1 MSKSWRFFITFV
13 EIKLVIMQQQIIRC
27 THIEKDL
34 TRLLQGLDFDG
45 LFILTDNNTQ
55 KFCLPIIQSLPEI
68 QTAKKFSIPA
78 GEENKNVESL
88 SNVWKFL
95 SDNGSNRKSLL
106 INLGGGMLTDLG
118 GFAAATFK
126 RGIRF
131 VNIPTTLL
139 GAVDAAVG
147 GKTGINFTGL
157 KNEIGAF
164 APAIAVLI
172 DSNFF
177 KTLDIT
183 QLLSG
188 YAEMLKH
195 SLLGGDGAR
204 PISTINDLLCF
215 DLNEVDYELLNNFL
229 FESVLIKERIVEED
243 PTEQGIRKALN
254 LGHTFGHAFE
264 SLALEMNNPIQHGYA
279 VAFGLVCEL
288 YLSFIQ
294 LGFDKNVLM
303 KIARF
308 VKENYGVFA
317 FNCKSYQR
325 IYELMQ
331 HDKKNENGVINFT
344 LLSAVGDIKIN
355 QTAERTEIE
364 EVLDF
369 YREFFGC

>member
-1 MSKSWRFFITFV
+1 
-13 EIKLVIMQQQIIRC
+13 MQQQIIRS

-34 TRLLQGLDFDG
+34 AQLLQALNYDG
-45 LFILTDNNTQ
+45 LFILTDYNTQ
-55 KFCLPIIQSLPEI
+55 KYCLPIIESLPEI
-68 QTAKKFSIPA
+68 QSAKKFSIPA
-78 GEENKNVESL
+78 GDENKNLESL
-88 SNVWKFL
+88 SKVWKFL
-95 SDNGSNRKSLL
+95 SENGANRKSLM

-131 VNIPTTLL
+131 INIPTTLL

-164 APAIAVLI
+164 APAVAVLI

-177 KTLDIT
+177 KTLDIK
-183 QLLSG
+183 QILSG

-195 SLLGGDGAR
+195 SLLGRDGAC
-204 PISTINDLLCF
+204 PVSTLDDLLNF
-215 DLNEVDYELLNNFL
+215 DFDKVNYEQLNILLY
-229 FESVLIKERIVEED
+229 ESVQIKEQIVEQD

-264 SLALEMNNPIQHGYA
+264 SLALEMKRPVQHGYA
-279 VAFGLVCEL
+279 VAWGLVCEL
-288 YLSFIQ
+288 YLSLIK
-294 LGFDKNVLM
+294 LGFDKNTLM
-303 KIARF
+303 RFARF
-308 VKENYGVFA
+308 VKEYYSVFA
-317 FNCKSYQR
+317 FDCTNYQR

-331 HDKKNENGVINFT
+331 HDKKNETGAINFT
-344 LLSAVGDIKIN
+344 LLKNIGEIQIN
-355 QTAERTEIE
+355 QTANKSEIE

-369 YREFFGC
+369 YREYFGC

>member
-1 MSKSWRFFITFV
+1 MN
-13 EIKLVIMQQQIIRC
+13 QQIISC
-27 THIEKDL
+27 TKIEKDL
-34 TRLLQGLDFDG
+34 AQLLQTLNYDG
-45 LFILTDNNTQ
+45 LFILTDCNTQ
-55 KFCLPIIQSLPEI
+55 KYCLPIIESLPEI
-68 QTAKKFSIPA
+68 QAAKKFSIPA
-78 GEENKNVESL
+78 GEENKNIEFL
-88 SNVWKFL
+88 SKVWKFL
-95 SDNGSNRKSLL
+95 SENGANRRSLM

-118 GFAAATFK
+118 GFAAASFK

-147 GKTGINFTGL
+147 GKTGINFAGL

-164 APAIAVLI
+164 APTVAVLI

-183 QLLSG
+183 QILSG

-195 SLLGGDGAR
+195 SLLGSRDVAR
-204 PISTINDLLCF
+204 NVSTLDDLLNF
-215 DLNEVDYELLNNFL
+215 DFDNVNYEQLNILL
-229 FESVLIKERIVEED
+229 FESVHIKERIVEQD

-264 SLALEMNNPIQHGYA
+264 SLALEMKHPIQHGYA
-279 VAFGLVCEL
+279 VAYGLVCEL

-294 LGFDKNVLM
+294 FGFDKNILM
-303 KIARF
+303 KLTQF
-308 VKENYGVFA
+308 VKEYYGVFA
-317 FNCKSYQR
+317 FDCTNYQR

-331 HDKKNENGVINFT
+331 HDKKNETGAINFT
-344 LLSAVGDIKIN
+344 LLKNIGEIQIN
-355 QTAERTEIE
+355 QTANRSEIE